1 MARAGSAPANRRI
14 MFAITSF
21 AGGGAERQ
29 LAYLAGRLGALGW
42 DIAVLSSFAGP
53 NLARIREPRVR
64 LRSLGGTGPYDPGV
78 IARIVREMN
87 AWRPQLVMSWL
98 PAMDI
103 SCGIAAR
110 LAGIPWVMSERNSAE
125 CYRTTWQ
132 ASWRHAW
139 KHQLRCQLARRAAL
153 CAANSLGGAEL
164 WRAQQVA
171 SVVIPNGLPLEEI
184 DAAPPDGGLGG
195 AGGPAWQDG
204 PALRVLGVGRLHES
218 KNFATLIAAL
228 AQLSKQHAVQAL
240 ICGEG
245 GELGNLER
253 AISAAGM
260 AGRIVLA
267 GYVPETRLWTL
278 MKSAHLVVTASRYE
292 GNPNT
297 VLEGMACRTPTIA
310 SEIPAHR
317 EVLDDGSALWFACD
331 DHAGLALRMAELVA
345 EPAATRAGV
354 ARARRFAEGRSVMRM
369 VARYDRVF
377 REVLGPRGG
386 APA

>member
-1 MARAGSAPANRRI
+1 MVRAGITGNRRI

-42 DIAVLSSFAGP
+42 DISVLFSSAGP
-53 NLARIREPRVR
+53 NLDRIREPRVR
-64 LRSLGGTGPYDPGV
+64 LRSLGGTGAYDPGV
-78 IARIVREMN
+78 IPRIVREMS
-87 AWRPQLVMSWL
+87 AWRPHLVQSWL

-110 LAGIPWVMSERNSAE
+110 LAGVPWVMSERNSAE

-132 ASWRHAW
+132 ASWRHSW
-139 KHQLRCQLARRAAL
+139 KHELRCLLARRAGL
-153 CAANSLGGAEL
+153 CVANSLGGAEL
-164 WRAQQVA
+164 WRAQRVA
-171 SVVIPNGLPLEEI
+171 SVVVPNGLPLEEI
-184 DAAPPDGGLGG
+184 DAAPPLCADGQ
-195 AGGPAWQDG
+195 PRWQDG
-204 PALRVLGVGRLHES
+204 GALRVLGVGRLHES

-228 AQLSKQHAVQAL
+228 ARLSGRRAVQAL

-245 GELGNLER
+245 SEQAALER
-253 AISAAGM
+253 AIADAGM
-260 AGRIVLA
+260 KGRIVLA

-278 MKSAHLVVTASRYE
+278 MKSAQLVVTASRYE

-297 VLEGMACRTPTIA
+297 VLEGMACRTPTIS

-317 EVLDDGSALWFACD
+317 EVLDGGSALWFACD
-331 DHAGLALRMAELVA
+331 DHAGLALRIEELIA
-345 EPAATRAGV
+345 DPAATRARV
-354 ARARRFAEGRSVMRM
+354 ERARRFAELRSVQRM
-369 VARYDRVF
+369 VGHYDRVF
-377 REVLGPRGG
+377 RTVLERSSG